1 MIKTILIDL
10 DGTLLPFIQDEFIKL
25 YFGTL
30 TQCAVHNGYD
40 AQKFVHDLY
49 KGCEAMVKN
58 DGSRTNHDAFWDTFR
73 TANSD
78 KVDMEPV
85 CNEYYVGEFDNVKKC
100 LKYQVNR
107 KPLIESIKSAGFEVA
122 LATTP
127 MFPRCAVK
135 TRLSWVGLD
144 ESDFAYIT
152 DYTNSRFCKP
162 NTKYYEELASK
173 LGRKPSECLM
183 IGNSVPEDMIPAEKL
198 GMARFLASEF
208 IENPQNA
215 DISGFKPQGT
225 LDGVLDVISSL

>member
-10 DGTLLPFIQDEFIKL
+10 DGTLLPFVQDEFIKR

-30 TQCAVHNGYD
+30 TECAVSHGYD
-40 AQKFVHDLY
+40 AKKFVRDLY

-58 DGSRTNHDAFWDTFR
+58 DGSRLNGEAFWDTFR
-73 TANSD
+73 AENPD
-78 KVDMEPV
+78 KVDMEPI
-85 CNEYYVGEFDNVKKC
+85 CNEYYVGAFDSVKAC
-100 LKYQVNR
+100 LKYRVNR
-107 KPLIESIKSAGFEVA
+107 KPFIKSIRDAGFEVA

-144 ESDFAYIT
+144 ESDFVYIT
-152 DYTNSRFCKP
+152 DYTNSHFCKP
-162 NTKYYEELASK
+162 NTKYYEELAGK
-173 LGRKPSECLM
+173 LGTKPSECLM

-215 DISGFKPQGT
+215 DLSDFNPQGKLEKT
-225 LDGVLDVISSL
+225 LDCILSL

>member
-10 DGTLLPFIQDEFIKL
+10 DGTLLPFVQDEFIKL

-30 TQCAVHNGYD
+30 TERAVTYGYD
-40 AQKFVHDLY
+40 AKKFVRDLY

-73 TANSD
+73 TENPD
-78 KVDMEPV
+78 KPDMEPI
-85 CNEYYVGEFDNVKKC
+85 CNEYYVGEFDNVKAC
-100 LKYQVNR
+100 LAYQVDR
-107 KPLIESIKSAGFEVA
+107 KPLIESFKSAGFEVA

-127 MFPRCAVK
+127 MFPRSAVK
-135 TRLSWVGLD
+135 TRLSWAGLD

-152 DYTNSRFCKP
+152 DYTNSCFCKP
-162 NTKYYEELASK
+162 NPKYYEELAGK
-173 LGRKPSECLM
+173 LGRTPSECLM

-208 IENPQNA
+208 VENPQNA
-215 DISGFKPQGT
+215 DLSGFKPQGS
-225 LDGVLDVISSL
+225 LDKALDCILSL